1 MSIILHIL
9 TKDGIVA
16 ASDTRTTIRKDS
28 SVRYDD
34 TAEKTIVF
42 PNRIV
47 VSHCGDS
54 MVTQTLSVT
63 KFLLRLKDN
72 IKLTDDI
79 VSVPLKILNA
89 YNAAGG
95 KGDTVFLISGYLKKA
110 SLAYTY
116 LVETKAQQVKLTKDN
131 RECGASYGGIT
142 NIAHAIMNSGIDYGN
157 LSIDNAHDLSK
168 ICIRACIDVSRF
180 HHAQSIGGA
189 TQIYVIDDLHQ
200 REYWSE
206 C

>member
-63 KFLLRLKDN
+63 KFLLGLKDN

-79 VSVPLKILNA
+79 VSVPLKRGHSVFNIWLFEKSITCLYLSRRNKS
-89 YNAAGG
+89 AAS
-95 KGDTVFLISGYLKKA
+95 K
-110 SLAYTY
+110 
-116 LVETKAQQVKLTKDN
+116 
-131 RECGASYGGIT
+131 T
-142 NIAHAIMNSGIDYGN
+142 N
-157 LSIDNAHDLSK
+157 K
-168 ICIRACIDVSRF
+168 R
-180 HHAQSIGGA
+180 
-189 TQIYVIDDLHQ
+189 
-200 REYWSE
+200 
-206 C
+206 